1 MSGCFNSC
9 GQHHL
14 ADIGFYGVSRK
25 VGGATVPHFRV
36 LMGGEWDNNGATYG
50 LTIGAV
56 PSKRIPEFIDHVTQR
71 YLAERQQGERFKDY
85 VGRIGK
91 KALKAMVDAF
101 SSVPAYAVDR
111 TLYSDW
117 RDPREFTIS
126 DITTGEC
133 AGEVV
138 PQIEFDLQA
147 AEQRNFEAQIHL
159 EQNEFQKADEA
170 AYQSMLIAAKGL
182 VRTQL
187 WDLSEDAERIVL
199 EFKTR
204 FYDTQLFQSPDAG
217 QYAGGKFALYLLN
230 RHADKDRVFAADK
243 ARHLVEEAQLFI
255 EAAYSCHQRM
265 SEQRARLKVKT
276 SVAQPELAEAT
287 A

>member
-1 MSGCFNSC
+1 
-9 GQHHL
+9 
-14 ADIGFYGVSRK
+14 
-25 VGGATVPHFRV
+25 
-36 LMGGEWDNNGATYG
+36 
-50 LTIGAV
+50 
-56 PSKRIPEFIDHVTQR
+56 
-71 YLAERQQGERFKDY
+71 
-85 VGRIGK
+85 
-91 KALKAMVDAF
+91 
-101 SSVPAYAVDR
+101 
-111 TLYSDW
+111 
-117 RDPREFTIS
+117 

-170 AYQSMLIAAKGL
+170 AYQSMVIAAKSL

-187 WDLSEDAERIVL
+187 WDVGDEADRIVV

-204 FYDTQLFQSPDAG
+204 FYDTALFQSPDAG

-230 RHADKDRVFAADK
+230 RHADKDRSFTADK

-255 EAAYSCHQRM
+255 EAAYSYYQRM
-265 SEQRARLKVKT
+265 SEQRAQALKRLDL
-276 SVAQPELAEAT
+276 PEVAEAVI
-287 A
+287 